1 MNMRG
6 KSILSRGSN
15 RGSRKL
21 VWNRVSCVSTT
32 CIKSRARK
40 RLWVWNYDLFLE
52 YRDLSGNE
60 SREAEGDLMYS
71 MIRI

>member
-21 VWNRVSCVSTT
+21 KFGIGCLVSVQLVLGLELGKDCGFGIMICFWSTGI
-32 CIKSRARK
+32 CQEMS
-40 RLWVWNYDLFLE
+40 LE
-52 YRDLSGNE
+52 RQRRTL
-60 SREAEGDLMYS
+60 
-71 MIRI
+71 